1 MKQATKAKLEGYV
14 EEYLKCKNNFEYYAK
29 KYVYLEL
36 AGGDQLYKPYGKQ
49 LDFIR
54 LVQKEKNIVCLKT
67 RQTGISTTTQAY
79 CSWLLNFYDNTV
91 VGVISKDGK
100 EATDFSR
107 AIRSMIEKLPSFL
120 TPKKGK
126 EGGAFDKKSEQS
138 FILANGS
145 KLHVATVNPMAP
157 EKTLRGKAVTFLI
170 IDEAAFIN
178 KLDAAWT
185 SLVPALS
192 TAQKQARSSN
202 VPYGTLIISTPNKTT
217 GMGAWYFSRYQ
228 RALANE
234 GSFKLSIIYWRDIP
248 ELANDP
254 HWYKSQCEMFDNDQR
269 KIEQELELKFLPSG
283 GSFFDEKTCMALQEG
298 SIEPIEIIK
307 IFSGEIWKYQNPIPG
322 KHYIIGVDTAPEFG
336 EDKSAITVWD
346 YETLDQVWEYQT
358 KCKVLDFVKVVKFAC
373 SQYPGTCVIE
383 NNSYGNQ
390 VMEQISDSEYSIMV
404 YKEQRGEKQQKMVPG
419 LSNNIKTR
427 PLMIDALYSYVNQFP
442 KMVKS
447 KRLALELIGL
457 VDKNGKVEADD
468 GCHDDLALSLA
479 FCMYVRKYDPP
490 LFIECDKSA
499 QNSFMDILA
508 MNDSNGSVEFD
519 SNEAVMKHV
528 KETVFSYDKALVNT
542 LELFHRK

>member
-1 MKQATKAKLEGYV
+1 MNQVVKAKLEGYV
-14 EEYLKCKNNFEYYAK
+14 EEYLKCKNDFEYYAK
-29 KYVYLEL
+29 RYVYLEL

-49 LDFIR
+49 LEFIN
-54 LVQKEKNIVCLKT
+54 LVQKEKHVVVLKT

-107 AIRSMIEKLPSFL
+107 AIRSMIEKLPPFL
-120 TPKKGK
+120 TPKRGR

-185 SLVPALS
+185 SLVPSLS
-192 TAQKQARSSN
+192 TAQKQARMSG
-202 VPYGTLIISTPNKTT
+202 VPYGTLVVSTPNKTT
-217 GMGAWYFSRYQ
+217 GMGSWYFSRYSK
-228 RALANE
+228 ALAGE
-234 GSFKLSIIYWRDIP
+234 GLFKPCIIYWRDIP

-254 HWYKSQCEMFDNDQR
+254 HWYQTQKEMFDNDQR
-269 KIEQELELKFLPSG
+269 KIDQELELKFLPSG
-283 GSFFDEKTCMALQEG
+283 GSFFDEQTCVSLQEG
-298 SIEPIEIIK
+298 SVDPIETIHL
-307 IFSGEIWKYQNPIPG
+307 FNGEIWKFQSAIPG

-336 EDKSAITVWD
+336 ADKSAITIWD

-383 NNSYGNQ
+383 SNSYGNQ
-390 VMEQISDSEYSIMV
+390 VMEELNDSEHSIMV
-404 YKEQRGEKQQKMVPG
+404 YKETRGEHKIVPG

-427 PLMIDALYSYVNQFP
+427 PLMIDALYSYVTQFP
-442 KMVKS
+442 QMVKS
-447 KRLALELIGL
+447 KRTALELIGL
-457 VDKNGKVEADD
+457 VTKNGKVQAEED
-468 GCHDDLALSLA
+468 CHDDLALSLS

-490 LFIECDKSA
+490 LFIESDKTA
-499 QNSFMDILA
+499 QNSFMDILG
-508 MNDSNGSVEFD
+508 MNDSHGESEFLT
-519 SNEAVMKHV
+519 NEAIMKHV
-528 KETVFSYDKALVNT
+528 KETVFSYDQALVNT
-542 LELFHRK
+542 LKMYERK